1 MVSAMAGRP
10 REFDRTDAL
19 KKARD
24 LFWRQGFESTS
35 MTELVA
41 TLGLA
46 SARIYAAFGSKEDL
60 FREAILDYET
70 HEGSFATQALEEE
83 RSVMAAMERILEQAI
98 ALYTQP
104 EGPNGCMVVASATNC
119 STANTSVAAWL
130 AQHRKDRT
138 TSLIDRFRRA
148 QQEGELRKECDPQA
162 LGDFFATFLH
172 GLSVQARDGISAQRL
187 RDAVQSALQFLNL
200 QMASGKN

>member
-1 MVSAMAGRP
+1 MAGRP

-35 MTELVA
+35 LSELVA

-70 HEGSFATQALEEE
+70 HEGSFATHALKEE
-83 RSVMAAMERILEQAI
+83 RSILAAMERILEQAI

-104 EGPNGCMVVASATNC
+104 DGPRGCMVVASATNC
-119 STANTSVAAWL
+119 STTNASVATWL
-130 AQHRKDRT
+130 AQHRKAQT
-138 TSLIDRFRRA
+138 TSLVDRFRLA
-148 QQEGELRKECDPQA
+148 QQEGELRAGCDPRA

-172 GLSVQARDGISAQRL
+172 GLSVQARDGISAERL
-187 RDAVQSALQFLNL
+187 QNAAQSALQLL
-200 QMASGKN
+200 KQQMASGEN

>member
-1 MVSAMAGRP
+1 MVDVMAGSP

-35 MTELVA
+35 LSELVA

-60 FREAILDYET
+60 FREAILDYEA
-70 HEGSFATQALEEE
+70 HEGSFATHALKEES
-83 RSVMAAMERILEQAI
+83 SVLASIDRILEQAI

-104 EGPNGCMVVASATNC
+104 DGPRGCMVVASATNC
-119 STANTSVAAWL
+119 SAANASVAAWL
-130 AQHRKDRT
+130 AQHRKAQT
-138 TSLIDRFRRA
+138 TSLIDRFRLA
-148 QQEGELRKECDPQA
+148 QQEGELRAGCDPRA

-172 GLSVQARDGISAQRL
+172 GLSVQARDGISAERL
-187 RDAVQSALQFLNL
+187 QNAAQSALQLL
-200 QMASGKN
+200 KQQMASGEN